1 MIDIPA
7 IITEYIEIYDS
18 VDIAESEF
26 KKNIHEDAEL
36 RTAYRQWCH
45 EVGSTEKKG
54 FFDYCEEYLDSKN
67 DIWDTLSSDYDE

>member
-54 FFDYCEEYLDSKN
+54 FFDYCEEYLDNKN
-67 DIWDTLSSDYDE
+67 DIWDTLSRDYDE

>member
-54 FFDYCEEYLDSKN
+54 FFDYCEEYLDNKN